1 MDNYSPVL
9 FDVNN
14 SDEWKQYLD
23 EHGYVVLQQILSGPE
38 KLDIFSTFVSDMN
51 TVSPRFDLNNKQTLK
66 IENTPIIFGKGM
78 AVFNGWGQSN
88 FMWKLRTN
96 EKIKCIF
103 EKIHG
108 TNELVTSLDG
118 FSLYVSKKQTSKS
131 WLHIDQNPS
140 NDIYSI
146 QGAYNFKAVMDE
158 DAGFIVVPGS
168 HKNYHPMVDHKRD
181 WIVCKDQEEIFKYA
195 VKLNIPENCFVLWNS
210 KTIHA
215 NIGMKKNEL
224 ELNRLTA
231 YITYLPKHLRTPG
244 ILQKRIDA
252 YKNSQTTSHWANKC
266 ELKRYPFG
274 FKKTYESRGYGS
286 IKSHLDEEGYIPNE
300 RLELL

>member
-1 MDNYSPVL
+1 
-9 FDVNN
+9 
-14 SDEWKQYLD
+14 
-23 EHGYVVLQQILSGPE
+23 
-38 KLDIFSTFVSDMN
+38 MN
-51 TVSPRFDLNNKQTLK
+51 TVSPNFKFNDKQSFK
-66 IENTPIIFGKGM
+66 IENTPIMFGKGM

-96 EKIKCIF
+96 QKIKSIF
-103 EKIHG
+103 EKIHN
-108 TNELVTSLDG
+108 TNDLVTSLDG

-140 NDIYSI
+140 NNIYSI
-146 QGAYNFKAVMDE
+146 QGAYNFKAVTDQ
-158 DAGFIVVPGS
+158 DAGFIVVPKS
-168 HKNYHPMVDHKRD
+168 HKEYHPVVDHNRD
-181 WIVCKDQEEIFKYA
+181 WIVCDNQDEMFKKA
-195 VKLNIPENCFVLWNS
+195 IKLIIPENCFVLWNS
-210 KTIHA
+210 KTIHS
-215 NIGMKKNEL
+215 NIGMKKKEL

-231 YITYLPKHLRTPG
+231 YITYLPKKLRPPG

-252 YKNSQTTSHWANKC
+252 YKNSKTTSHWANKC

-286 IKSHLDEEGYIPNE
+286 ITSHFDENGYIPSE